1 MQLHIS
7 LPKIRFN
14 EMRYR
19 FAFVAFILFFSG
31 KSFGQDSNADTSH
44 VCSVDGIVH
53 ALYDA
58 ISGPA
63 GHERDWNLFRSLFA
77 ENARM
82 FISVPDKDNGVVLR
96 SITPEEYADRNKTR
110 LSDIGFN
117 EDELYRITNV
127 YGAGTQVFSTYESHF
142 TNKNGE
148 EEITQGINS
157 IQLFF
162 DGERYYVVSVF
173 WDANAKDIAVPERYL
188 PKDKKT
194 EYQINF

>member
-1 MQLHIS
+1 
-7 LPKIRFN
+7 
-14 EMRYR
+14 MRYR
-19 FAFVAFILFFSG
+19 FAFVAFVLFFAG
-31 KSFGQDSNADTSH
+31 KSFGQDSNADTSQLN
-44 VCSVDGIVH
+44 SVNGIIH

-63 GHERDWNLFRSLFA
+63 GQERDWNTFRSLFA

-82 FISVPDKDNGVVLR
+82 YISVPDKANGGTVLK
-96 SITPEEYADRNKTR
+96 SITPDEYAERNKTR

-117 EDELYRITNV
+117 EDELYRIINT
-127 YGAGTQVFSTYESHF
+127 YGAGTQVFSTYESHH

-162 DGERYYVVSVF
+162 DGERYYVVSIF

-188 PKDKKT
+188 PKDKNT
-194 EYQINF
+194 EYQLNL

>member
-1 MQLHIS
+1 
-7 LPKIRFN
+7 
-14 EMRYR
+14 
-19 FAFVAFILFFSG
+19 
-31 KSFGQDSNADTSH
+31 
-44 VCSVDGIVH
+44 
-53 ALYDA
+53 
-58 ISGPA
+58 
-63 GHERDWNLFRSLFA
+63 
-77 ENARM
+77 M